1 MYLRYCIRIP
11 WHEDSRSELVCRFLV
26 VVGYLHVRAVSLS
39 ESLKDE
45 LENFKRFSD
54 TEVAGGLN
62 PSEKIGSCSLL
73 VTVIF
78 FFFSQVAIPL
88 VTFHPLCEQN
98 YA

>member
-1 MYLRYCIRIP
+1 MYLRYCIGIP

-73 VTVIF
+73 VTVTVIF
-78 FFFSQVAIPL
+78 FFFAGGNSSRDIPSSL
-88 VTFHPLCEQN
+88 
-98 YA
+98 

>member
-26 VVGYLHVRAVSLS
+26 VGSLHVRAVSLS
-39 ESLKDE
+39 ESLQDE

-78 FFFSQVAIPL
+78 FFFAGGNSSRDIPSSL
-88 VTFHPLCEQN
+88 
-98 YA
+98 

>member
-11 WHEDSRSELVCRFLV
+11 WHEDSCSELVCRFQV

-78 FFFSQVAIPL
+78 FFFFAGGNSSRDIPSSL
-88 VTFHPLCEQN
+88 
-98 YA
+98 